1 MKDALYD
8 TWLTTVLPAGG
19 CEYKKLF
26 NYFTD
31 AYEIYRANEAE
42 LEAAGASA
50 KLVYAMRG
58 KDLNRAARINEYCN
72 RQGIELITCF
82 DKRYPQR
89 LASIQAPPFAF
100 YVMGNM
106 PDIDY
111 GFNVAVV
118 GTRKMSEY
126 GMKSAYKLSYELA
139 SAGARIISGMALGID
154 SVAAC
159 AAIEAAGSTLAV
171 LGCGLDRAYPPEHKR
186 LMEVIA
192 QNGAVFSEF
201 PPGTPPARTN
211 FPIRNRIMSGLCQ
224 SILVVEAGYGSG
236 ALITA
241 KEAIRQGRAVY
252 AVPGHI
258 DSPSSAGVNSL
269 IHAGV
274 RVALDSGDIL
284 EDAQELYGDFFNE
297 SAYAHAQAHSA
308 YRDGVLEKYGVASVC
323 SGRSTANTLINKKNR
338 PQPQFAPAP
347 TPPPAKEEKRE
358 AMAGLGADALRVLEY
373 MPVGEAVPVDYFTE
387 LEFSSAQLTRIL
399 FGLELSGAVR
409 SAPGGTYVR
418 LK

>member
-1 MKDALYD
+1 MKDILYD
-8 TWLTTVLPAGG
+8 AWLTTVLSAGSS
-19 CEYKKLF
+19 EYRKLF
-26 NYFTD
+26 SYFSD
-31 AYEIYRANEAE
+31 SYEIYRADEAE

-50 KLVYAMRG
+50 KLIYAMRN
-58 KDLNRAARINEYCN
+58 KDLDRAAKITEYCN

-89 LASIQAPPFAF
+89 LASIQTPPFAF
-100 YVMGNM
+100 YVMGKM

-126 GMKSAYKLSYELA
+126 GMKSAYKISYELA
-139 SAGARIISGMALGID
+139 AAGARIISGMALGID

-159 AAIEAAGSTLAV
+159 AAMEAGGSTLAV
-171 LGCGLDRAYPPEHKR
+171 LGCGLDRAYPPEHRR

-201 PPGTPPARTN
+201 PPGTPPMGTN
-211 FPIRNRIMSGLCQ
+211 FPIRNRIISGFCQ
-224 SILVVEAGYGSG
+224 SILVVEAGERSG

-241 KEAIRQGRAVY
+241 KTAISQGRAVY

-258 DSPSSAGVNSL
+258 DSPLSAGVNSL
-269 IHAGV
+269 IQAGV
-274 RVALDSGDIL
+274 RIALCSGDIL
-284 EDAQELYGDFFNE
+284 EDAEELYGRFFNE
-297 SAYAHAQAHSA
+297 GAYAHALGRSA
-308 YRDGVLEKYGVASVC
+308 YRDGVLEKYGVAAVPTS
-323 SGRSTANTLINKKNR
+323 S
-338 PQPQFAPAP
+338 APAP
-347 TPPPAKEEKRE
+347 MRREKPAPKPASAPPQQPSQKQVDEKPS
-358 AMAGLGADALRVLEY
+358 GLNPDALRVLEH
-373 MPVGEAVPVDYFTE
+373 MPKGEAVPLDYFE
-387 LEFSSAQLTRIL
+387 SLEFSSAQLTRIL

-409 SAPGGTYVR
+409 SAPGGAYVR